1 MKVSDLLVRCL
12 EKEGVRYVF
21 GLPGEETEDLM
32 FSLEKSSIRFVPCR
46 HEQGAA
52 FIANI
57 WGRITG
63 KAGVCLSTLGPGA
76 TNLITG
82 LADAQLDMA
91 PVVAITAQGGL
102 DRMHNQSHQMLD
114 IVSMF
119 KPIVKWNASIH
130 SERVVT
136 EVVRKAFKLAELQKP
151 GVTHIELPEDVAGL
165 EVEGFEPIAPGKV
178 LRADPDLEA
187 VAQALPIL
195 ATAKRPLIIAGN
207 GAIREKCSTALT
219 ELVNHFHIPVAATFM
234 GKGALSDHN
243 DASLLSIGLSFKDY
257 VLEAVEQADV
267 VVTIGY
273 DIGEYAPQKWN
284 ENNDKTIIHIDHVP
298 AEVYTHYRPAVEIVG
313 DLAASIRALHA
324 GLDEREPRYDTN
336 WYAPV
341 RKRILDDIAGY
352 SLDDSATTFTIPAVL
367 NVIRDILDDDG
378 LLISDVGSHKMW
390 IARNFPTYTP
400 NGCIITN
407 GLASMSM
414 ALPGG
419 IAASMIDP
427 QRQVVSV
434 MGDGGFMMNSQE
446 LETAKRIGAGFTA
459 VILNDNDY
467 GLIRWKQEMSRNDS
481 FGTGIS
487 NPDFKLY
494 AESFGIKAYKPR
506 NIGELRTQMT
516 EAITSRELRVVAVDV
531 DASVNTELFQKCIR
545 YWAQKVKKQ

>member
-12 EKEGVRYVF
+12 EAEGVKYVF
-21 GLPGEETEDLM
+21 GVPGEETEDLM
-32 FSLEKSSIRFVPCR
+32 FSLENSSITFVPCR

-57 WGRITG
+57 HGRISG

-82 LADAQLDMA
+82 LADAQLDLA

-114 IVSMF
+114 IVSIF
-119 KPIVKWNASIH
+119 KPIVKWNASIF
-130 SERVVT
+130 SPGVVT
-136 EVVRKAFKLAELQKP
+136 EVARKAFKLAQLQKP
-151 GVTHIELPEDVAGL
+151 GVTHMELPEDIAALDIDGV
-165 EVEGFEPIAPGKV
+165 EPIEPGQV
-178 LRADPDLEA
+178 LRADPDRQA
-187 VAQALPIL
+187 VEQALDVL
-195 ATAKRPLIIAGN
+195 TRARRPLIIAGN

-219 ELVNHFHIPVAATFM
+219 ELVDHFGIPVAATFA
-234 GKGALSDHN
+234 GKGAVSDHS

-257 VLEAVEQADV
+257 VLEAVEEADV

-273 DIGEYAPQKWN
+273 DVAEYAPKKWN
-284 ENNDKTIIHIDHVP
+284 PNRDKTILHFDHVP
-298 AEVYTHYRPAVEIVG
+298 AEVYTHYQPAVEVVG
-313 DLAASIRALHA
+313 DLAASVRALHA
-324 GLDEREPRYDTN
+324 GLDEREPEYDRN

-341 RKRILDDIAGY
+341 RQRILDDIAAY
-352 SLDDSATTFTIPAVL
+352 SLEDSATTFTIPAVV
-367 NVIRDILDDDG
+367 NVIRDILDEDG

-390 IARNFPTYTP
+390 IARNFPTFTP
-400 NGCIITN
+400 NGCIISN
-407 GLASMSM
+407 GLASMSG

-427 QRQVVSV
+427 DRQVVSV

-467 GLIRWKQEMSRNDS
+467 GLIRWKQEMSRDDS
-481 FGTGIS
+481 FGTRIS
-487 NPDFKLY
+487 NPNFKAY
-494 AESFGIKAYKPR
+494 AESFGIKAYRPA
-506 NIGELRTQMT
+506 NVGELKSQLS
-516 EAITSRELRVVAVDV
+516 EAITSSELSVVTVDV
-531 DASVNTELFQKCIR
+531 DPAVNTELFEKCNR
-545 YWAQKVKKQ
+545 YWANKA

>member
-12 EKEGVRYVF
+12 ENEGVEYVF
-21 GLPGEETEDLM
+21 GVPGEETEDLM
-32 FSLEKSSIRFVPCR
+32 FSLEKSSIKFVPCR

-57 WGRITG
+57 HGRITG

-130 SERVVT
+130 SERIVT
-136 EVVRKAFKLAELQKP
+136 EVVRKAFKLAETQKP
-151 GVTHIELPEDVAGL
+151 GVTHLELPEDVAAL
-165 EVEGFEPIAPGKV
+165 DVDGFEPIAPGKV
-178 LRADPDLEA
+178 LRADPDMEA
-187 VAQALPIL
+187 IGQALEVL
-195 ATAKRPLIIAGN
+195 AKAKRPLIIAGN

-219 ELVNHFHIPVAATFM
+219 ELVDHFGIPVAATFA

-243 DASLLSIGLSFKDY
+243 EASLLSIGLSFKDF
-257 VLEAVEQADV
+257 VLEAVEQSDV

-284 ENNDKTIIHIDHVP
+284 ANNDKTIIHLDHVP
-298 AEVYTHYRPAVEIVG
+298 AEVYTHYRPAVEVVG
-313 DLAASIRALHA
+313 DLAASVRALHA
-324 GLDEREPRYDTN
+324 GLDERLPTYDRD
-336 WYAPV
+336 WYKPI
-341 RKRILDDIAGY
+341 RQRILDDIATY
-352 SLDDSATTFTIPAVL
+352 SLDDAAKTFTIPGVL

-400 NGCIITN
+400 NGCIISN
-407 GLASMSM
+407 GLASMGGSL
-414 ALPGG
+414 AGG
-419 IAASMIDP
+419 IAASLIDP
-427 QRQVVSV
+427 DRQIVSV

-459 VILNDNDY
+459 VIVNDNDY

-481 FGTGIS
+481 FGTRIS
-487 NPDFKLY
+487 NPDFKAY
-494 AESFGIKAYKPR
+494 AESFGIKAYHPTSVA
-506 NIGELRTQMT
+506 ELKSQLA
-516 EAITSRELRVVAVDV
+516 EAIASNELNVVAVDV
-531 DASVNTELFQKCIR
+531 DASVNTALFDKMNR
-545 YWAQKVKKQ
+545 YWENRK